1 MFEVLTSISIIML
14 SIVIVIIIYFLR
26 IIFDVQIKILKN
38 HYRIQGQIELL
49 TSMIAPLESGIDPNI
64 FSFVMPQAMSETAEH
79 SEKTDTT
86 TVEVDMDSKVTS
98 PVKEVDQ
105 TNSDNDEL
113 LSAQS

>member
-1 MFEVLTSISIIML
+1 ML
-14 SIVIVIIIYFLR
+14 SIVLVIVIYVLR
-26 IIFDVQIKILKN
+26 IIFDMQVKILKN
-38 HYRIQGQIELL
+38 HYKIQGQIEIL
-49 TSMIAPLESGIDPNI
+49 TSIIGSVESGLDSNI

-105 TNSDNDEL
+105 TNSDNDDSL
-113 LSAQS
+113 PVQ

>member
-1 MFEVLTSISIIML
+1 ML
-14 SIVIVIIIYFLR
+14 SIVLVIVIYVLR
-26 IIFDVQIKILKN
+26 IVFDMQVKILKN
-38 HYRIQGQIELL
+38 HYKIQGQIEIL
-49 TSMIAPLESGIDPNI
+49 TSIIAPLESSLDSNI
-64 FSFVMPQAMSETAEH
+64 FSFVMPQAMSETSEH

-105 TNSDNDEL
+105 TKPDNDEL